1 MINCQPCLMIQSF
14 HKFNLCMLI
23 YLNVKSHLHVSLSYL
38 GIFPD
43 LTYRMMFTRTAKK
56 ELFVR
61 IYYTINFPLLLF
73 FCLPNV
79 FVWNHCYY
87 HINLYN
93 SINILNC
100 FVLFSVYTNINVDS
114 RPYPAILFNEQ
125 DIILCNWSLV
135 YWWLVFVKPT
145 ANMYIHLYEHIYFI

>member
-1 MINCQPCLMIQSF
+1 MINYQPCLMIQSF

-23 YLNVKSHLHVSLSYL
+23 YLNVKITFACVPVIL
-38 GIFPD
+38 GDIS
-43 LTYRMMFTRTAKK
+43 YRMMFTRTAKK
-56 ELFVR
+56 ELFIR

-135 YWWLVFVKPT
+135 YLWLVFVNPT
-145 ANMYIHLYEHIYFI
+145 TNMYIHLYEHIYFI

>member
-1 MINCQPCLMIQSF
+1 MKVSVSGIVKNVRSECGSRFHPINIANINISGNRPEPKVVDSKRKRNLIRLPSLLRQIKRNSGMINCQPCLMIQSF
-14 HKFNLCMLI
+14 HKFYLCMLI

-73 FCLPNV
+73 LFLHNV
-79 FVWNHCYY
+79 FV
-87 HINLYN
+87 
-93 SINILNC
+93 
-100 FVLFSVYTNINVDS
+100 
-114 RPYPAILFNEQ
+114 
-125 DIILCNWSLV
+125 
-135 YWWLVFVKPT
+135 
-145 ANMYIHLYEHIYFI
+145 

>member
-1 MINCQPCLMIQSF
+1 M
-14 HKFNLCMLI
+14 
-23 YLNVKSHLHVSLSYL
+23 SLSYL
-38 GIFPD
+38 GIFPV

-135 YWWLVFVKPT
+135 YLWLMYIIPIAITCIYIYINVSTSFNNHKAFNPCSIHV
-145 ANMYIHLYEHIYFI
+145 NMYIHLYL

>member
-14 HKFNLCMLI
+14 HKFYLCMLI
-23 YLNVKSHLHVSLSYL
+23 YLNVKSHLHVSLSYM

-73 FCLPNV
+73 FFYLMCLFGTIV
-79 FVWNHCYY
+79 
-87 HINLYN
+87 I
-93 SINILNC
+93 
-100 FVLFSVYTNINVDS
+100 
-114 RPYPAILFNEQ
+114 
-125 DIILCNWSLV
+125 IILTYLI
-135 YWWLVFVKPT
+135 L
-145 ANMYIHLYEHIYFI
+145 